1 MVPWPSATRL
11 AFRLHFARMLTFVSQ
26 AVRNFH
32 HVGSVWPSSPLLAK
46 ALVKPLQVRRRHG
59 KATPLK
65 VLEVG
70 AGTGAVTKALLAA
83 LGPGDSAD
91 IVELNP
97 VFCEALEKLASRRK
111 AEAPGLTTRV
121 HANPIEEASLEGPY
135 DFIICGLPFNNFPP
149 ALMRRIFRRML
160 SLLADEGTLTYFEY
174 AGVRVARSGV
184 STTDTRRRL
193 RRIEAVGKLL
203 HRRLSGRREL
213 ILGNFPPAIAIRLQR
228 RGSLPSKFVD
238 ATLASETPRP
248 PRRHP

>member
-1 MVPWPSATRL
+1 
-11 AFRLHFARMLTFVSQ
+11 MLTFVSQ

-46 ALVKPLQVRRRHG
+46 ALVEPLRRRHRAAD
-59 KATPLK
+59 ATTIK

-83 LGPGDSAD
+83 LESGDSAD

-97 VFCEALEKLASRRK
+97 VFCKSLEKLAARRMS
-111 AEAPGLTTRV
+111 EASGLVARV
-121 HANPIEEASLEGPY
+121 HANPIEEANLEGPY

-160 SLLADEGTLTYFEY
+160 SMLADGGTLTYFEY
-174 AGVRVARSGV
+174 AGVRVARSGI
-184 STTDTRRRL
+184 SKGETRRRL

-213 ILGNFPPAIAIRLQR
+213 ILGNFPPAIAIRLER
-228 RGSLPSKFVD
+228 RGNLPSKFVD
-238 ATLASETPRP
+238 ATLASEPIAGIRDRP
-248 PRRHP
+248 

>member
-1 MVPWPSATRL
+1 MI
-11 AFRLHFARMLTFVSQ
+11 TFVSQ

-46 ALVKPLQVRRRHG
+46 ALVKPLQRRPRSG
-59 KATPLK
+59 ASGPVK

-83 LGPGDSAD
+83 LGPNDFAD

-97 VFCEALEKLASRRK
+97 VFCETLEKLAERRK
-111 AEAPGLTTRV
+111 AQVPGLTVRV
-121 HANPIEEASLEGPY
+121 HANPIEEADLDGPY
-135 DFIICGLPFNNFPP
+135 DFVICGLPFNNFPP
-149 ALMRRIFRRML
+149 TLMRRIFRRML
-160 SLLADEGTLTYFEY
+160 SLLADGGTLTYFEY

-184 STTDTRRRL
+184 SSASTRRRL

-213 ILGNFPPAIAIRLQR
+213 ILGNFPPAIVIRLQR
-228 RGSLPSKFVD
+228 RGNLPSKFVD
-238 ATLASETPRP
+238 ASLASPERSAARGRT
-248 PRRHP
+248 

>member
-1 MVPWPSATRL
+1 MDPRCCAASLASRLFSAS
-11 AFRLHFARMLTFVSQ
+11 MITFVSQ

-46 ALVKPLQVRRRHG
+46 ALLKPLQDRRHG
-59 KATPLK
+59 PETKPVK

-83 LGPGDSAD
+83 LDSGDSAD

-97 VFCEALEKLASRRK
+97 VFCESLEKLASRRK
-111 AEAPGLTTRV
+111 GQVPGLETRV
-121 HANPIEEASLEGPY
+121 HANPIEEADLDGPY

-160 SLLADEGTLTYFEY
+160 SLLADGGTLTYFEY
-174 AGVRVARSGV
+174 AGVRVARSGL
-184 STTDTRRRL
+184 STADTRKRL
-193 RRIEAVGKLL
+193 RRIDAVGKLL

-238 ATLASETPRP
+238 ATLTSRSTSDSRT
-248 PRRHP
+248 RN